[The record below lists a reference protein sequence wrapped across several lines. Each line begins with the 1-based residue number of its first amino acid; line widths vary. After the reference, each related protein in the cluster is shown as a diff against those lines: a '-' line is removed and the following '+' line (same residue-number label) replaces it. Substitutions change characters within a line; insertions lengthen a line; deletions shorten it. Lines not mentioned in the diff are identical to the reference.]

1 MTNTKTARKARR
13 VMRWCV
19 QIAKR
24 AGRKYGATPDL
35 ACKYQQ
41 MVRDLYT

>member
-24 AGRKYGATPDL
+24 AERKYDASPDL
-35 ACKYQQ
+35 ARKYQR
-41 MVRDLYT
+41 MVRNLYS